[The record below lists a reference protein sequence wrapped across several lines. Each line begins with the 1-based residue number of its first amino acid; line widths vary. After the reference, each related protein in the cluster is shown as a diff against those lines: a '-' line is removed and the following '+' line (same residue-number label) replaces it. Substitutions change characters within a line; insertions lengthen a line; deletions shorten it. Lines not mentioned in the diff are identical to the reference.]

1 MAYRSSGTSGP
12 GIKVEL
18 NAKQLAAFRKR
29 VERWQGAPLAIRA
42 SKGTL
47 KAADYVAAMM
57 KRAAPVSTKYAV
69 ATRRVRDDKPGGL
82 RKSIRVRKGRRGLF
96 TDAFVGPTAP
106 HKFLVTRGTERHSL
120 APVKAGA
127 GNFMLM
133 PPLGRGGKGAG
144 LRNVRTASG
153 VTHPGAQPNPF
164 VDETARA
171 HHGDAVNLINQ
182 ILFSE

>member
-1 MAYRSSGTSGP
+1 MTSGP

-18 NAKQLAAFRKR
+18 NAKQLASFRKR

-57 KRAAPVSTKYAV
+57 KRAAPVSTRRSV
-69 ATRRVRDDKPGGL
+69 MTRNVSKPGGL

-106 HKFLVTRGTERHSL
+106 HKFLVTRGTNQHPLTPKR
-120 APVKAGA
+120 AGA
-127 GNFMLM
+127 GNLMLM
-133 PPLGRGGKGAG
+133 PPLGRGGKGVG

-153 VTHPGAQPNPF
+153 
-164 VDETARA
+164 
-171 HHGDAVNLINQ
+171 
-182 ILFSE
+182 